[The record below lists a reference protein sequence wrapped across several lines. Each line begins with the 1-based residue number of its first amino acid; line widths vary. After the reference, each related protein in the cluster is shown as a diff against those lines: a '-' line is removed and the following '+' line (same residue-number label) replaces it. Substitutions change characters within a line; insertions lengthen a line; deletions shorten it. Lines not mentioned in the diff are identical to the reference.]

1 MVKNNY
7 HEVGIIN
14 FKYYNIYLLKNNNYT
29 YILKKLLKKNL
40 CAIFGCTWSGSL
52 FTANIFFF
60 KRQKLQLIIKNT
72 LFCTSH
78 SPTYI
83 KYHKNMLVGTCL
95 CVLVHAGHRFC
106 LITTKQNN

>member
-29 YILKKLLKKNL
+29 YIFKKKPVCHFWMYLAWVFIHCKH
-40 CAIFGCTWSGSL
+40 
-52 FTANIFFF
+52 FFF
-60 KRQKLQLIIKNT
+60 KRKKLQLIIKNT